1 MIDLALWRWLGFIA
15 MTAGMSGFM
24 TELYVREGDA

>member
-1 MIDLALWRWLGFIA
+1 MNNLDLWRWLGFIA

-24 TELYVREGDA
+24 TELYVREGEP